1 MDEMATSL
9 QTIKHC
15 EEQNSALIISTRS
28 EFKEFTQKVSDV
40 EKNLEVL
47 ECKVLKIEKQVSYSE
62 NNTTRSKGYSPLKTE
77 TTCPTSS
84 LTGFIVFSNARKHD
98 LR

>member
-15 EEQNSALIISTRS
+15 GEQNSALIISTRS

-47 ECKVLKIEKQVSYSE
+47 ECKVLKIEKQVSFSE
-62 NNTTRSKGYSPLKTE
+62 KYNSLLSLENRDNLALVPENETISNVLKGD
-77 TTCPTSS
+77 
-84 LTGFIVFSNARKHD
+84 V
-98 LR
+98 